1 MSVLEAVLWLG
12 VNNLRS
18 LVTGCQINKH
28 VEFCSGYDRG
38 IVGKKIV
45 TTESKLQ
52 SSMIP
57 NLSSYVLQINI
68 VLARSKCSGVKAS
81 RCQSAPVSKCPCVKV
96 SRCQTVPVS
105 NCPGVK
111 LSRCQTVPVSK
122 SVPVSKCPGVKVSL
136 CQSVLVSQSP
146 SVPVS
151 KCPGVKVSLCQSVL
165 VSQSPSVPMAQC
177 GFRNKSMKTSK
188 ERCHAKFLEGH
199 NLSLLKGGWSELE
212 SGVKK
217 MHMVIVIYR

>member
-111 LSRCQTVPVSK
+111 LSRCP
-122 SVPVSKCPGVKVSL
+122 KVSL
-136 CQSVLVSQSP
+136 CQSVPVSKFPCVKVSWCPKVPVSRCQ

-151 KCPGVKVSLCQSVL
+151 KFPSVKVSWCPKVP
-165 VSQSPSVPMAQC
+165 VSRWPSVVSGTNLWKLQKRDVM
-177 GFRNKSMKTSK
+177 RNFW
-188 ERCHAKFLEGH
+188 RDIICPF
-199 NLSLLKGGWSELE
+199 
-212 SGVKK
+212 
-217 MHMVIVIYR
+217 

>member
-68 VLARSKCSGVKAS
+68 VLARSKCSDVKAS

-105 NCPGVK
+105 NCPGVQK
-111 LSRCQTVPVSK
+111 CPCVKVSRCQSF
-122 SVPVSKCPGVKVSL
+122 PVSKCPGVPK
-136 CQSVLVSQSP
+136 SQ
-146 SVPVS
+146 
-151 KCPGVKVSLCQSVL
+151 CPGVKVSRCQSFPLSKCPGVPK
-165 VSQSPSVPMAQC
+165 SQCPDGPVWFQEQIYENFKREMSCEIS
-177 GFRNKSMKTSK
+177 
-188 ERCHAKFLEGH
+188 
-199 NLSLLKGGWSELE
+199 GGT
-212 SGVKK
+212 
-217 MHMVIVIYR
+217 